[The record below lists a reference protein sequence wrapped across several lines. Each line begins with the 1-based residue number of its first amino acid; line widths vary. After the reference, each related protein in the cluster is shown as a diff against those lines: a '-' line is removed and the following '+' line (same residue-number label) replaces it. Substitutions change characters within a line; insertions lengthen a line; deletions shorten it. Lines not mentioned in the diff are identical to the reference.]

1 LILLRFAGLVCS
13 VFYGPY
19 IYLVIC
25 LSSLYFAGDIILY
38 FSLFHQS
45 SQGKPD
51 CDFLNQKVWI
61 YIWEILNLLGLLA
74 LIVAL
79 GWFSWLGF
87 WAMLHVPVH
96 FVVFLIL
103 LIIIPIKAYTCFI
116 VFALYTYLKEA
127 YIDSILGKG
136 LEDNEPGLTAGGRRI
151 SI

>member
-1 LILLRFAGLVCS
+1 MILLRFAGLVCS

-25 LSSLYFAGDIILY
+25 LSSLYFAGKHNFDIQWPRNYFPFLDEVLTIINPGDIILY

-74 LIVAL
+74 LMVAL
-79 GWFSWLGF
+79 G
-87 WAMLHVPVH
+87 
-96 FVVFLIL
+96 
-103 LIIIPIKAYTCFI
+103 
-116 VFALYTYLKEA
+116 E
-127 YIDSILGKG
+127 
-136 LEDNEPGLTAGGRRI
+136 
-151 SI
+151 